1 MNASVFAAAA
11 LVASLIASAAEAKTY
26 KVSLGPQA
34 QAELTG
40 VAQQAQTG
48 DQIRFDKGRYEFTRP
63 VTFAA
68 TGITLRGAGPDATA
82 FSFLGQ
88 TDTNT
93 CLTFTGAQ
101 VTLRDFAVENCK
113 GDAITARGAVQ
124 LTVMNLRAEWA
135 GARPAAVSGVH
146 VTGAQGVL
154 FENVIVRGA
163 SFAGIRVARSR
174 TVVVRDSVVA
184 GNAIGIAIENTTGA
198 DLFRNGAS
206 HNAVGVAV
214 YDLPGAPGGSLTRV
228 FKNQI
233 TANDGQAV
241 AGETFANRAP
251 AGVGVL
257 LTATRDVVLTDNDIG
272 ENPGA
277 NVFIGAYR
285 GTMEDANYNAL
296 PRNVAIKK
304 NRFGRS
310 GFAPTGEIAAIAKA
324 GAKPADII
332 WDGVDTFFAGGSPH
346 QAPVLLAIEENRAT
360 PGPVP
365 SFVNLGLISA
375 GADWTEVQPKTA
387 PAPVSNVPDV
397 PEVKL
402 PRGM

>member
-1 MNASVFAAAA
+1 MRAFVFIAA
-11 LVASLIASAAEAKTY
+11 LAFAGAAEARTY
-26 KVSLGPQA
+26 KIDLGPQA
-34 QAELTG
+34 ESQLAGALAQAK
-40 VAQQAQTG
+40 AG
-48 DQIRFDKGRYEFTRP
+48 DQIRFDKGRYEFIRGFTVP
-63 VTFAA
+63 AA
-68 TGITLRGAGPDATA
+68 QVTLRGAGPDATA
-82 FSFLGQ
+82 LSFLGQ
-88 TDTNT
+88 AGAES
-93 CLTFTGAQ
+93 CLTFTGAL

-113 GDAITARGAVQ
+113 GDAITARGVNQLMAV
-124 LTVMNLRAEWA
+124 NLRAEWA
-135 GARPAAVSGVH
+135 GAKPAGASGLH
-146 VTGAQGVL
+146 LQGAQNVL
-154 FENVIVRGA
+154 IENFLARGA
-163 SFAGIRVARSR
+163 SFAGLRIAQSKN
-174 TVVVRDSVVA
+174 VVVRDSVAA
-184 GNAIGIAIENTTGA
+184 GNTIGIAIENTSGA

-214 YDLPGAPGGSLTRV
+214 YDLPGAPGGGAVRI

-233 TANDGQAV
+233 TANDGARTEGDSF
-241 AGETFANRAP
+241 AGRAP
-251 AGVGVL
+251 AGVGLL
-257 LTATRDVVLTDNDIG
+257 LTATRDVAVTDNDIG

-285 GTMEDANYNAL
+285 GAMNDASFNAL
-296 PRNVAIKK
+296 VRNVAIKK

-310 GFAPTGEIAAIAKA
+310 GFAPAGDIAAIVQA

-332 WDGVDTFFAGGSPH
+332 WDGVDTFFAGGAPR
-346 QAPVLLAIEENRAT
+346 QAPVLLAIEDNRAT

-375 GADWTEVQPKTA
+375 GADWTEIQPNTR